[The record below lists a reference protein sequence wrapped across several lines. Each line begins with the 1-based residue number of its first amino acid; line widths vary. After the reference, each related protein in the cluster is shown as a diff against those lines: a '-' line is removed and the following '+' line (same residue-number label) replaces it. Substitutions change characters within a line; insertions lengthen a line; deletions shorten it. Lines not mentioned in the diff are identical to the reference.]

1 MRLDRGDKFELD
13 KMVGTATNGRIRQAF
28 SVVNGVQDLGLNST
42 TASNAGS
49 ECGTIEFTREDVD
62 ALLNEKMKY
71 KNKYNYK
78 VS

>member
-1 MRLDRGDKFELD
+1 
-13 KMVGTATNGRIRQAF
+13 MVGTAINGRIRQAF
-28 SVVNGVQDLGLNST
+28 SVVNGVQDLGPNSNP
-42 TASNAGS
+42 ASIAGS
-49 ECGTIEFTREDVD
+49 ECGTIEFTREDVQ

>member
-1 MRLDRGDKFELD
+1 MSWDKEEISAE
-13 KMVGTATNGRIRQAF
+13 KMVGTANNGRIRLAF
-28 SVVNGVQDLGLNST
+28 SVVNGVQDLGPNSNP
-42 TASNAGS
+42 ASIAGS
-49 ECGTIEFTREDVD
+49 ECGTIEFTREDVQ